1 MELGQRLLENKKV
14 AKIINSN
21 TTFQAMLGFAD
32 FMHMLHTIDN
42 SFWIPQN
49 LAYGGPH
56 IN

>member
-1 MELGQRLLENKKV
+1 
-14 AKIINSN
+14 
-21 TTFQAMLGFAD
+21 MLGFAD

-42 SFWIPQN
+42 SFLISQN

>member
-1 MELGQRLLENKKV
+1 MELGQRLLEINKKV

-42 SFWIPQN
+42 SF
-49 LAYGGPH
+49 
-56 IN
+56 